1 MKTGRRERSGG
12 FLALLCFLLS
22 LGALIGTANIL
33 QAQERFGSI
42 TGVLKDASGGVLPG
56 ATVVITNKETGRS
69 VTLVTD
75 GSGTYRV
82 AIDLDPGR
90 YSVRAEMAGFTRS
103 EVPDVVLLLGKSLEV
118 NMTMKVGNISEAVQV
133 TAEMAPLISLRTTT
147 VAHNVTAEEFD
158 RMPKAR
164 SFQGVVRSS
173 PSVNSGDIENG
184 YQVNGASAAENAFI
198 IDGVV
203 TNSLIHGGA
212 RQDAVFEYLQEVQVK
227 TGGISAE
234 YGGALGGVISAVTKS
249 GGNNFHGEGHYY
261 FSGNSISAGPVN
273 RLVLDTKD
281 DKTVA
286 YYQDEKQP
294 LKTHEVGGTLGGP
307 VVKNRLF
314 FFGSLSPRY
323 VRQTNTYKFGN
334 GAETGEIARKQT
346 FMSAFGKLTWDQKR
360 VRTSGSVLLTPTTS
374 TGSLPAY
381 NGSGANVIS
390 STLASN
396 QPNTKRGF
404 KSPQTNASGTVDFIL
419 TSSSVLGVRGGYFR
433 DNYMDTGVPLL
444 SPVVYQASSIGLA
457 GVPADLQGPIG
468 MQNTP
473 RVQINK
479 HDLTQRGYV
488 NVDYSKSGRMAGDH
502 SFKAGFG
509 NQHTSNDVDLSY
521 PGGGYVFV
529 WWNTGFTSNAT
540 GVTDRGTYGYYEV
553 DDVATRGKAASDIWS
568 IYGQDQWNLNDRL
581 TLNLGLRTEREVIPS
596 FRTDIKK
603 EGFHFGFKDKMAPRV
618 GFSYDVRGDGKV
630 KAYASYGRYYDWT
643 KFELSRGAF
652 GADVW
657 TIKYRSLDTTDVFSL
672 SGTNAPGRDLWNP
685 SVPNSFRDRRVP
697 NFDRTDPNI
706 KPMRQD
712 DYNAGLEYQVGRTS
726 VVTVHFVHNI
736 LDRTIEDMGVLI
748 NGDEVYK
755 YVNPGEGIAVNFVP
769 SGLTPPFAAPKP
781 KRQYDALE
789 LTYNRRLSNNWFG
802 GASYVLSRLYG
813 NYSGLD
819 NSDEIRTPT
828 IGSTYGAAQQSG
840 GTIARNGSSA
850 HRAWDLDEVVVDSKG
865 NLDVEGRLATDRP
878 HVVKLYG
885 GYAFPMGTEIGL
897 NFYAGSGTPLTTLVG
912 TFNQIPVMV
921 NGRGDLGRTPILTQT
936 DLLIAH
942 SMKMAG
948 ARKLGVEFNIQN
960 LFNQKTV
967 RHLFTSVNRTDG
979 NPRQSS
985 GINLSNTD
993 LSKGFDYVSLLAKSA
1008 DGASAGAP
1016 GLPNNAYD
1024 PRFKKDDLFNPGLT
1038 ARLGIRFTF

>member
-1 MKTGRRERSGG
+1 MNTGRRERSGG
-12 FLALLCFLLS
+12 LLALLCFLLS
-22 LGALIGTANIL
+22 LGALLGTANIS
-33 QAQERFGSI
+33 QAQERFGTI
-42 TGVLKDASGGVLPG
+42 TGELKDASGGVLPG
-56 ATVVITNKETGRS
+56 ANVVITNKDTGRA

-75 GSGTYRV
+75 GSGIYRAV
-82 AIDLDPGR
+82 DLDPGR
-90 YSVRAEMAGFTRS
+90 YSVRAEMSGFTRS
-103 EVPDVVLLLGKSLEV
+103 EVPDVVLLLGKSLEI
-118 NMTMKVGNISEAVQV
+118 NMTMKVGNLSEAVEV
-133 TAEMAPLISLRTTT
+133 TAESAPLISLRTTT

-164 SFQGVVRSS
+164 SFQGVATSS
-173 PSVNSGDIENG
+173 PSVNAGDIENG

-249 GGNNFHGEGHYY
+249 GGNAYHGEGHYY
-261 FSGNSISAGPVN
+261 FSGNSLSAAPVK
-273 RLVLDTKD
+273 RLVLSTTD
-281 DKTVA
+281 DLTVA
-286 YYQDEKQP
+286 YYQDSKDP
-294 LKTHEVGGTLGGP
+294 LKRHEVGGTLGGP
-307 VVKNRLF
+307 IMKNKLF
-314 FFGSLSPRY
+314 FFGSVSPRY
-323 VRQTNTYKFGN
+323 VRQTNTYKFSN
-334 GAETGEIARKQT
+334 GTEPGEIARKQT
-346 FMSAFGKLTWDQKR
+346 FMSAFGKLTWDQKW
-360 VRTSGSVLLTPTTS
+360 VRTSGSVLMTPTTS

-390 STLASN
+390 SSIASN
-396 QPNTKRGF
+396 APKLKQGY
-404 KSPQTNASGTVDFIL
+404 KSPQTNASGTADFII
-419 TSSSVLGVRGGYFR
+419 SNSSVLGVRGGYFR
-433 DNYMDTGVPLL
+433 DNYQDTGLPLT
-444 SPVVYQASSIGLA
+444 SPVVYQTSSIGLA
-457 GVPADLQGPIG
+457 GVPANVQGPIG
-468 MQNTP
+468 TQNTP
-473 RVQINK
+473 RVQINNR
-479 HDLTQRGYV
+479 DLTQRGYF
-488 NVDYSKSGRMAGDH
+488 NVDYTKSGNMAGDH
-502 SFKAGFG
+502 TFKAGFG

-529 WWNTGFTSNAT
+529 FWNTAFTSNAS
-540 GVTDRGTYGYYEV
+540 GVTDRGTFGYYEV

-568 IYGQDQWNLNDRL
+568 VYGQDQWNLSDRL

-618 GFSYDVRGDGKV
+618 GFSYDLRGDGNV
-630 KAYASYGRYYDWT
+630 KLYASYGRYYDWT

-657 TIKYRSLDTTDVFSL
+657 TVKYRSLDTTDVFNL
-672 SGTNAPGRDLWNP
+672 SGTNTPGRNLWT
-685 SVPNSFRDRRVP
+685 SDPNSFRDRRVP

-712 DYNAGLEYQVGRTS
+712 DYNAGLEYQLGATS

-755 YVNPGEGIAVNFVP
+755 YVNPGEGIAKDFVP

-789 LTYNRRLSNNWFG
+789 LTYNKRLSNNWFG

-828 IGSTYGAAQQSG
+828 LGTSYGAAQQAA

-878 HVVKLYG
+878 HVIKLYG
-885 GYAFPMGTEIGL
+885 GYQLPMGTEFGL
-897 NFYAGSGTPLTTLVG
+897 NFYAGSGTPLSTVVNTI
-912 TFNQIPVMV
+912 NQIPVFV
-921 NGRGDLGRTPILTQT
+921 KGRGDLGRTPVFTQT

-942 SMKMAG
+942 NVKMSG
-948 ARKLGVEFNIQN
+948 QKKVGIEFNIQN
-960 LFNQKTV
+960 LFNQKTA
-967 RHLFTSVNRTDG
+967 RHVFSSLNRD
-979 NPRQSS
+979 RQAS
-985 GINLSNTD
+985 GINLASTN
-993 LSKGFDYVSLLAKSA
+993 LANGFDYVSLLAQTPDGKVA
-1008 DGASAGAP
+1008 GAS
-1016 GLPNNAYD
+1016 GLANNAYE
-1024 PRFKKDDLFNPGLT
+1024 PRFGKDDLFNPGLS
-1038 ARLGIRFTF
+1038 ARVGLRFTF

>member
-12 FLALLCFLLS
+12 LPVLLCFLLS
-22 LGALIGTANIL
+22 LGALFGTANIL

-42 TGVLKDASGGVLPG
+42 TGVLKDASGAVLPG
-56 ATVVITNKETGRS
+56 ATVVVTNKETGRS

-82 AIDLDPGR
+82 GDLDPGR
-90 YSVRAEMAGFTRS
+90 YSVRIEKAGFTRN
-103 EVPDVVLLLGKSLEV
+103 EEPEVVLLLGKSLEV
-118 NMTMKVGNISEAVQV
+118 NMTMKVGKISEAVEV
-133 TAEMAPLISLRTTT
+133 PVEASPLISLRTTT
-147 VAHNVTAEEFD
+147 VAHNVTAEEFN
-158 RMPKAR
+158 RLPKAR
-164 SFQGVVRSS
+164 SFQGIAASS

-184 YQVNGASAAENAFI
+184 YQVNGASGAENSFI

-203 TNSLIHGGA
+203 TNSLIHGAA

-227 TGGISAE
+227 TGGVPAE

-249 GGNNFHGEGHYY
+249 GGNDFHGEGHYY
-261 FSGNSISAGPVN
+261 FSGNSISAGPVQ

-281 DKTVA
+281 DTTVA
-286 YYQDEKQP
+286 YYQDETQP
-294 LKTHEVGGTLGGP
+294 LNRHEVGGTLGGP
-307 VVKNRLF
+307 IVKNRLF

-334 GAETGEIARKQT
+334 GAETGEIARRQT
-346 FMSAFGKLTWDQKR
+346 FMSAFVKLTWDQKR

-374 TGSLPAY
+374 TGSLPSY
-381 NGSGANVIS
+381 DGSGANVIS

-396 QPNTKRGF
+396 QPNTKRGY

-444 SPVVYQASSIGLA
+444 SAVVYRTSSIDLA
-457 GVPADLQGPIG
+457 GVPANLQGPIG
-468 MQNTP
+468 TQNTP
-473 RVQINK
+473 RVQINN
-479 HDLTQRGYV
+479 HDLTQRGYI
-488 NVDYSKSGRMAGDH
+488 NVDYSKSGRMAGNH

-529 WWNTGFTSNAT
+529 WWDKALTSNAT
-540 GVTDRGTYGYYEV
+540 GLTDRGTYGYYEV
-553 DDVATRGKAASDIWS
+553 NDIGTRGKAASDIWS
-568 IYGQDQWNLNDRL
+568 IYGQDQWSLNDRL

-596 FRTDIKK
+596 FRPDIKK
-603 EGFHFGFKDKMAPRV
+603 EGFHFGFKEKMAPRV
-618 GFSYDVRGDGKV
+618 GFSYDVRGDGNV
-630 KAYASYGRYYDWT
+630 KLYASYGRYYDWT

-657 TIKYRSLDTTDVFSL
+657 TIKYRSLDTADVFSL

-685 SVPNSFRDRRVP
+685 SVPNSSRDRRVP
-697 NFDRTDPNI
+697 NFDRTDPDI

-712 DYNAGLEYQVGRTS
+712 AYNAGLEYQVGRSS

-755 YVNPGEGIAVNFVP
+755 YVNPGEGIAKDFIP
-769 SGLTPPFAAPKP
+769 SGLTPPFPAPRP

-789 LTYNRRLSNNWFG
+789 LTYNRRLSKNWFG
-802 GASYVLSRLYG
+802 GASYVLSRLSG

-828 IGSTYGAAQQSG
+828 TGGSYGAAQQAG

-850 HRAWDLDEVVVDSKG
+850 HRAWDLDEVVVDSTG

-885 GYAFPMGTEIGL
+885 GYTFPMGTEIGL
-897 NFYAGSGTPLTTLVG
+897 NFYAGSGTPLTTLVD
-912 TFNQIPVMV
+912 TINQIPVMV
-921 NGRGDLGRTPILTQT
+921 NGRGDLGRTPILTLT

-942 SMKMAG
+942 SVRMAG
-948 ARKLGVEFNIQN
+948 ERKLGVEFNIQN

-967 RHLFTSVNRTDG
+967 RHGFTTLNR
-979 NPRQSS
+979 NRQSS
-985 GINLSNTD
+985 SINLSNTD

-1008 DGASAGAP
+1008 DGTSAGAL
-1016 GLPNNAYD
+1016 GLPSNAYD
-1024 PRFKKDDLFNPGLT
+1024 PRFKMNDLFNPGLT
-1038 ARLGIRFTF
+1038 ARLGIRFKF